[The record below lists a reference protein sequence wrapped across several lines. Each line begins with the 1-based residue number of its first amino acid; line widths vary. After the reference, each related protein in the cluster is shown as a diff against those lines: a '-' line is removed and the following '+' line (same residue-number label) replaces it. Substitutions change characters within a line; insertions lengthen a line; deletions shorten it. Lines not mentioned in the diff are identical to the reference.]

1 MSIMKINT
9 LNEEAQHI
17 FHSNLVREG
26 AAFAEFG
33 SAFLVDSNLA
43 MHHRNAFD
51 GLWQGCDAN
60 IEIQELT
67 DFDLKQELKI
77 QC

>member
-1 MSIMKINT
+1 MSIMKIYT

-26 AAFAEFG
+26 AAFAKFG
-33 SAFLVDSNLA
+33 TAFLVDSNLA
-43 MHHRNAFD
+43 MQYRNAFD
-51 GLWQGCDAN
+51 GLWQGYNAN
-60 IEIQELT
+60 IEMQELT
-67 DFDLKQELKI
+67 DFDLKQELKT